1 MHDLTVRWIGQNG
14 YLLSDGETEICI
26 DPYLSNVVDRV
37 AKRGRMVEAP
47 FAPEELKSDVVICT
61 HDHLDHVD
69 IDAIPRMHKEK
80 MRFLAPTHA
89 HKTLASCGVAHPI
102 PFDEGAV
109 YDIGAFRLTAVFA
122 DHSVPAVGVIV
133 EHGDVTLY
141 FSGDTE
147 YHEKLTALAE
157 RLFTAGEIDI
167 RHDAILTNARQH
179 SAATKALEA
188 VRRAIFALEAG
199 ASIDLCCIDA
209 EEAMSSLSEID
220 GRAVSEDIV
229 AQIFSKFCVG
239 K

>member
-1 MHDLTVRWIGQNG
+1 MSENRW
-14 YLLSDGETEICI
+14 DEIEFDKLPSKAGLI
-26 DPYLSNVVDRV
+26 YKN
-37 AKRGRMVEAP
+37 A
-47 FAPEELKSDVVICT
+47 FA
-61 HDHLDHVD
+61 
-69 IDAIPRMHKEK
+69 
-80 MRFLAPTHA
+80 
-89 HKTLASCGVAHPI
+89 
-102 PFDEGAV
+102 
-109 YDIGAFRLTAVFA
+109 
-122 DHSVPAVGVIV
+122 HSVSISAKSGVGM
-133 EHGDVTLY
+133 ER
-141 FSGDTE
+141 
-147 YHEKLTALAE
+147 LTALAE